1 MILQAEITK
10 KGTLNA
16 KIPKSL
22 WGKKVVVSIQETEAK
37 QSNWDKISAA
47 LEKVDA
53 LDLPGRTYKEILV
66 ELRAFK
72 ETESAYVDSS
82 V

>member
-22 WGKKVVVSIQETEAK
+22 WGKQVVVSIQETEPE
-37 QSNWDKISAA
+37 QSNWDRISAA

-53 LDLPGRTYKEILV
+53 LDLPGRTHDEILA

-72 ETESAYVDSS
+72 DR
-82 V
+82 

>member
-22 WGKKVVVSIQETEAK
+22 WGKKVVVSIQEPE

-53 LDLPGRTYKEILV
+53 LDLPGRTHEEILA
-66 ELRAFK
+66 RAFN
-72 ETESAYVDSS
+72 DR
-82 V
+82 